1 MMIFKQRGQLLK
13 KTIPLITKQ
22 KVILNELFL
31 LFKGFAYKPISIN
44 HHFHALK
51 TDNMV
56 FFILY
61 LFFRLDFLI
70 SIDTQSMGK

>member
-1 MMIFKQRGQLLK
+1 MMIFEQRGQLLK
-13 KTIPLITKQ
+13 KTLTLITKQ
-22 KVILNELFL
+22 VIINGLFL
-31 LFKGFAYKPISIN
+31 HFKGFAYKPISIN

-61 LFFRLDFLI
+61 LFFRLGFLI
-70 SIDTQSMGK
+70 SIDPKSMRK